1 MLHNQA
7 HDHAPLISHGCA
19 MHACECVYI
28 VMQTYAKR
36 DVQGLIPSNSEY
48 IYMSMN
54 KTHIS
59 MCLSCIEIYIYCYIL
74 HIYTCIHVCIYI
86 YIYIHICIYIYNI
99 YLLCIM
105 QTYADR
111 DIQGPIHSNSENTY
125 TYNTYTHARIHTRA
139 HTHAPNS
146 ATGKENGCHA
156 VACTH
161 TPTHTHTH
169 QRAHRHKHTHTHP
182 HTHAYTY
189 SPCHG

>member
-1 MLHNQA
+1 VCVCTSICISMYTHMYTYML

-125 TYNTYTHARIHTRA
+125 TYNTYTHARIHT
-139 HTHAPNS
+139 HLI
-146 ATGKENGCHA
+146 
-156 VACTH
+156 
-161 TPTHTHTH
+161 
-169 QRAHRHKHTHTHP
+169 QRLEKKMGVMR
-182 HTHAYTY
+182 
-189 SPCHG
+189 